1 MRKIVITGAPGT
13 GKTTIMNQLK
23 KGGYNCV
30 EEISREIIAEEIING
45 GDCLPWRNLI
55 KFSEKIFTL
64 RESQFVN
71 CTKNISFFD
80 RGLIDVYAYMKT
92 DKIEIPQYFIDSIK
106 EKKYENLVF
115 YTPIWEDIF
124 SNDEER
130 KEDIDQAKVIE
141 ENIKNSYLKFGY
153 NLIEIPKGTIS
164 ERVNF
169 ILSKL

>member
-1 MRKIVITGAPGT
+1 MKEFEKYEMSDLILLKTKISGNSMLFTDMERIPGF
-13 GKTTIMNQLK
+13 K
-23 KGGYNCV
+23 
-30 EEISREIIAEEIING
+30 AETYENAHG
-45 GDCLPWRNLI
+45 FPL
-55 KFSEKIFTL
+55 SE
-64 RESQFVN
+64 
-71 CTKNISFFD
+71 
-80 RGLIDVYAYMKT
+80 
-92 DKIEIPQYFIDSIK
+92 
-106 EKKYENLVF
+106 KYENLVF

-130 KEDIDQAKVIE
+130 KEDIEQAKMIE